1 MKKNTAAALSALF
14 VLSFFIIMRHALRP
28 EEARIRKTLKSIESI
43 LSKQPDEPLASGL
56 IRANR
61 AAEYFSEDCYVR
73 VNGQVIR
80 GKAELPA
87 VIYQAR
93 QSSSAIRISLRD
105 VQITLID
112 ENKAKVLLTAYLSAD
127 GPFIDSTAAEVEIDM
142 AKLEGAWKIQK
153 LQTVDVLR

>member
-14 VLSFFIIMRHALRP
+14 VLSFFLIMRQALKP
-28 EEARIRKTLKSIESI
+28 EEARIRNNLKSIESI

-61 AAEYFSEDCYVR
+61 AAEYFAEDCHIR
-73 VNGQVIR
+73 VNGQIVS

-93 QSSSAIRISLRD
+93 QSSSTIRISLRD
-105 VQITLID
+105 IQITLID
-112 ENKAKVLLTAYLSAD
+112 ENKAKVLLTAHLSAD
-127 GPFIDSTAAEVEIDM
+127 GPVLDSTATEVEIDM